1 MSKNTAPNR
10 APISGREISLRA
22 LVEFEGRNTRCDSII
37 DKEIKRHGRGVRP
50 VEIALATEI
59 YYGVIRRLNTIDWIL
74 SGIVD
79 RPLERLTPWIRNI
92 LRSGVYQLVYLNKI
106 PTRAAVH
113 EAVKLAKKFGHP
125 GTASLTNAV
134 LRRVPRTP
142 DYPDRNDDETGF
154 LVLKESHPRW
164 MVQRWVK
171 RWGYDFTLSFLEA
184 NNVPAPTFVRVNRLK
199 TDPERLCS
207 LLQTE
212 GFEVAKGKYL
222 DESLQ
227 ITGVTAGLSQSTSFK
242 QGLFFIQDEASM
254 LPARVLDPKPGETV
268 IDACSA
274 PGGKST
280 HLAELMGDEGRI
292 IAVDVNPKRLEL
304 VKDNSKRLGLT
315 SIETLCVDSS
325 RLGRMMAVKAD
336 KILVDVPC
344 SGLGTIR
351 RNPDLKWR
359 RKPDHIEALSRLQEE
374 ILRNVA
380 PAVKPGGVL
389 VYSTCTTEE
398 EENEAQVRK
407 FLSEHPEFD
416 LDDPTRF
423 LPQDLT
429 LEENRGFIVTYP
441 HIHGIDGF
449 FVARMTRRS
458 R

>member
-1 MSKNTAPNR
+1 MSKYR
-10 APISGREISLRA
+10 AENSTPTSGREISLRA
-22 LVEFEGRNTRCDSII
+22 LVEFEGRNTPCDSII
-37 DKEIKRHGRGVRP
+37 DKEIKKHGSGVRP

-79 RPLERLTPWIRNI
+79 RPLESLTPWIRNI
-92 LRSGVYQLVYLNKI
+92 LRCGVYQLVYLSKI
-106 PTRAAVH
+106 PARAAVY

-125 GTASLTNAV
+125 GTAALTNAV

-142 DYPDRNDDETGF
+142 DYPDPKDDETGF
-154 LVLKESHPRW
+154 LVLSESHPRW
-164 MVQRWVK
+164 MVKRWLA
-171 RWGYDFTLSFLEA
+171 RWGYDFTLSLLRA
-184 NNVPAPTFVRVNRLK
+184 NNVPAPTFVRVNRLR
-199 TDPERLCS
+199 TDPERLCC
-207 LLQTE
+207 LLRAE
-212 GFEVAKGKYL
+212 GFEVAEGKYL
-222 DESLQ
+222 DESLE
-227 ITGVTAGLSQSTSFK
+227 IKGVTARLSQSASFRR
-242 QGLFFIQDEASM
+242 GLFFIQDEASM
-254 LPARVLDPKPGETV
+254 LPARLLDPKPGETV
-268 IDACSA
+268 VDACSA

-280 HLAELMGDEGRI
+280 HIAELMGDKGRV
-292 IAVDVNPKRLEL
+292 IAVDVNPRRLEL

-325 RLGRMMAVKAD
+325 ALGRMVAAKAD
-336 KILVDVPC
+336 RILVDAPC

-359 RKPDHIEALSRLQEE
+359 RKPDDIEALSRLQGE
-374 ILRNVA
+374 ILRSVA

-407 FLSEHPEFD
+407 FLNEHPEFD
-416 LDDPTRF
+416 LDDPAGF

-429 LEENRGFIVTYP
+429 LGENKGFIVTYP

-449 FVARMTRRS
+449 FMARMTRRH
-458 R
+458 